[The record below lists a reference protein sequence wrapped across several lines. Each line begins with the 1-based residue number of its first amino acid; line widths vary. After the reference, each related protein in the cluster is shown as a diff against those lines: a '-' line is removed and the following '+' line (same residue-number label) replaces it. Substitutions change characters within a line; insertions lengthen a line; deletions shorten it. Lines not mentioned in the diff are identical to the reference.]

1 MYSAADKQ
9 TLLDIARDSISYG
22 LDHHCA
28 LPVMIEDYPPQL
40 VIQRA
45 TFVTLKIAGDLR
57 GCIGTLQAS
66 RPLVKDVAENAYAA
80 AFRDPRFA
88 ALEAH
93 EFAQLQYHI
102 SILNPTEP
110 LHVNNEAELLTQLR
124 PGVDGLVL
132 EDKQHRSTFLPAVW
146 ESLPTPQQFVQ
157 HLKLKAGLPVSYWS
171 ETIRFKRYTVEDIE

>member
-22 LDHHCA
+22 LDHHHT
-28 LPVMIEDYPPQL
+28 LPIVIEDYPPRL
-40 VIQRA
+40 VMQRA

-57 GCIGTLQAS
+57 GCIGTLQAY
-66 RPLVKDVAENAYAA
+66 RPLVEDIAENAYAA

-110 LHVNNEAELLTQLR
+110 LLVNNEAELLTQLR

-132 EDKQHRSTFLPAVW
+132 EDNHYRSTFLPAVW

-157 HLKLKAGLPVSYWS
+157 HLKQKAGLPASYWS
-171 ETIRFKRYTVEDIE
+171 ETIRFERYSVEDIE

>member
-1 MYSAADKQ
+1 MYNAADKQ

-28 LPVMIEDYPPQL
+28 LPLVIEDYPPQL
-40 VIQRA
+40 IISRA

-57 GCIGTLQAS
+57 GCIGTLQAY
-66 RPLVKDVAENAYAA
+66 RPLVEDVANNAYAA

-88 ALEAH
+88 ALEAN

-102 SILNPTEP
+102 SILNPAEP
-110 LHVNNEAELLTQLR
+110 LLVKSETELLTQLR

-132 EDKQHRSTFLPAVW
+132 EDHHYRSTFLPAVW

-157 HLKLKAGLPVSYWS
+157 HLKQKAGLPVSYWS

>member
-28 LPVMIEDYPPQL
+28 LPIVTEDYPPQL
-40 VIQRA
+40 KILRA

-66 RPLVKDVAENAYAA
+66 RPLVEDVANNAYAA

-110 LHVNNEAELLTQLR
+110 LHINSEAELLTQLR

-157 HLKLKAGLPVSYWS
+157 HLKLKAGLPASYWS